1 MVNLRKFTNG
11 TFDSRGRF
19 YGGWWMDVPREYP
32 KFIKTLSKPTAEL
45 DYSTLHPTI
54 LYLKE
59 GLLPPKGAYDLGV
72 WDIDQRNIYKKTFN
86 QLLNSKQVMHKK
98 IMWVSFYPELLKS
111 VNALGWKHLS
121 QSDRIR
127 IFLTSAP
134 MEPVNRI

>member
-1 MVNLRKFTNG
+1 
-11 TFDSRGRF
+11 
-19 YGGWWMDVPREYP
+19 MDVPREYR

-45 DYSTLHPTI
+45 VCSTLHPTV

-59 GLLPPKGAYDLGV
+59 GLLPLKDAYDLDV

-111 VNALGWKHLS
+111 VNAPAGNTLPRVTG
-121 QSDRIR
+121 
-127 IFLTSAP
+127 
-134 MEPVNRI
+134 